1 MFISL
6 ESSLSKHIITRLR
19 DKDTNPK
26 EFTENIKRIACL
38 LVNQALK
45 DFELKEINIE
55 TPLAPCVSKVLKDR
69 FTIVPILRAGLP
81 MAEAVNWMLE
91 DSKIGHIG
99 LYRDPETVNPVEYYM
114 KMPLT
119 IEGSHV
125 IICDP
130 ILATGRSIEKAIEII
145 KWKHKVA
152 SVTVLSIVST
162 EQGIKHIHDKHSD
175 VKIYVGVVDKEL
187 NDHAYI
193 VPGVGDAGD
202 RIFGTK

>member
-1 MFISL
+1 MFFVL
-6 ESSLSKHIITRLR
+6 DSSLSKHIISKLR
-19 DKDTNPK
+19 DRETNSR

-38 LVNQALK
+38 LVNEALK
-45 DFELKEINIE
+45 DFELKEVSIE
-55 TPLAPCVSKVLKDR
+55 TPIAPCVTKVLKDT

-81 MAEAVNWMLE
+81 MAEAVHWIL
-91 DSKIGHIG
+91 DQSKIGHIG
-99 LYRDPETVNPVEYYM
+99 LYRDPETVKPIEYYL

-119 IEGSHV
+119 IEGSQV

-130 ILATGRSIEKAIEII
+130 ILATGRSISKAVDLI
-145 KWKHKVA
+145 KSKYKVA
-152 SVTVLSIVST
+152 SITILSIIAS
-162 EQGIKHIHDKHSD
+162 EEGIKNINTEHPEIK
-175 VKIYVGVVDKEL
+175 VYVGVVDKEL